1 MADSTPPLPSALP
14 GEARVPRRGPGRPS
28 ALDADATGQRTTLL
42 RAALDCYVRHGVSG
56 TTLRHIADH
65 AGVTPATL
73 HYHFGSRDG
82 LLDAVVE
89 EQLLPA
95 LLPMQ
100 AAVQAAGEDVA
111 ASVAALV
118 NGLCAV
124 IQAHP
129 WLPPLWVREVVSE
142 GGALRGL
149 LVERIAPTVA
159 QTLAA
164 RFAAAQARGQVNPD
178 LDPRLLMVSLIGL
191 TMFPAA
197 GAPIWRQVF
206 GADEL
211 GMEDVRVHALT
222 LLDRG
227 LELK

>member
-1 MADSTPPLPSALP
+1 MAKTPSPISPSQSGTAAP
-14 GEARVPRRGPGRPS
+14 SRRGPGRP
-28 ALDADATGQRTTLL
+28 AAVDAEAAGQRATLL
-42 RAALDCYVRHGVSG
+42 QAALDCYVRHGISG
-56 TTLRHIADH
+56 TTLRHIAAH

-73 HYHFGSRDG
+73 HYHFGSRDR

-95 LLPMQ
+95 LAPMQ

-118 NGLCAV
+118 NGLCAM

-211 GMEDVRVHALT
+211 GMEDVRMHALA